1 MLTITAAL
9 IRDTFREAF
18 ARKIF
23 WGLFGL
29 STLMILFFLFIMK
42 IDIVEGATATLTL
55 PHHNGRTEGVN
66 T

>member
-1 MLTITAAL
+1 MSMTATAAL

-42 IDIVEGATATLTL
+42 IDIVEGAAQ
-55 PHHNGRTEGVN
+55 R
-66 T
+66 